1 MTTTT
6 VRYIADD
13 VDAAVRFYT
22 DHLGF
27 DLDAHPAPGFAML
40 TRGDLRLLINA
51 PGAGG
56 AGQPAADGRPPEPGG
71 WSRFQIELD
80 DLDAAVAT
88 LEAAGQTFRTPIV
101 SGQGG
106 RQALVEDPS
115 GNVVELFEPPR

>member
-1 MTTTT
+1 MTTS

-22 DHLGF
+22 EHLGF
-27 DLDAHPAPGFAML
+27 DLDMHPAPGFAVL
-40 TRGDLRLLINA
+40 TRDDLRLLINA

-56 AGQPAADGRPPEPGG
+56 AGKPADDGRQPEPGG

-80 DLDAAVAT
+80 DLDTTVAK
-88 LEAAGQTFRTPIV
+88 LQAAGQTFRTSIV

-106 RQALVEDPS
+106 RQALVEDPA
-115 GNVVELFEPPR
+115 GNVIELFEPPH